1 MPSARLRTAP
11 SLNVSAISES
21 AVGATTAAP
30 APCTTRAMISHVEL
44 VASPPAKEPAA
55 NSRMPPTNIRRR
67 PNRSPARPPSSSRP
81 PNASE
86 YALTTHSRSV
96 ELNRSARWIEGSA
109 TFTMVVSRTTISCA
123 NAITISATPRLR
135 GAEVL
140 SAIDAC
146 AIADCSFSA
155 LNCWGGLRHAQV
167 FVDSDQAELQQLV
180 AGKRRRCGGVVD
192 DLGVDEG
199 VVATLVRD
207 DAPTRCLHV
216 QVPRGVLAECARHEE
231 RVALWPHPQRRRVD
245 AAGLAA
251 LVVEHAE
258 DRHPAPPGD
267 GQDERIDQTSRET
280 DHATRLRTEIDAIHD
295 DQKPARG
302 SIIPFF
308 FFYASPTLGDIPS
321 CPTRRSPD

>member
-1 MPSARLRTAP
+1 MPSARLRATP

-55 NSRMPPTNIRRR
+55 NSRTPPTNIRRR

-123 NAITISATPRLR
+123 NAITISATPRLG

-146 AIADCSFSA
+146 AIGDCSFSA
-155 LNCWGGLRHAQV
+155 LNCLGDLRHAQV

-180 AGKRRRCGGVVD
+180 AGKRRCCGGVVD
-192 DLGVDEG
+192 DLGVDQR
-199 VVATLVRD
+199 VVATLVGD
-207 DAPTRCLHV
+207 GAPTRRLHV

-231 RVALWPHPQRRRVD
+231 RFAKRPQPQRGRVH
-245 AAGLAA
+245 ATGLAA

-258 DRHPAPPGD
+258 DRHPAPPCD
-267 GQDERIDQTSRET
+267 RQDERIDQPSCET
-280 DHATRLRTEIDAIHD
+280 DHSARLRTEIDASHD
-295 DQKPARG
+295 DQKPASA
-302 SIIPFF
+302 SIIPLSGCF
-308 FFYASPTLGDIPS
+308 ASLTIG
-321 CPTRRSPD
+321 